1 MTKIIISDTS
11 CLIALSNTGNLNLLK
26 ELYQEIA
33 ITQEVQK
40 EFGEPLPNWINVQNV
55 KNKELQA
62 KIEKLLDKGEA
73 SSIALAIENQDSIL
87 IIDDMK
93 GRKVAK
99 SYKIELIGT
108 IGVIMTAHKKGI
120 IADGINVLSELISA
134 GFRVSD
140 DLLDELKKKYGKL

>member
-108 IGVIMTAHKKGI
+108 IGVIMTAHK
-120 IADGINVLSELISA
+120 
-134 GFRVSD
+134 
-140 DLLDELKKKYGKL
+140 